1 MGITHALADGE
12 HFVEGRSEAKA
23 KELLAL
29 AEAAGLPGQVSTTS
43 FGYIVPAVIF
53 ASDVTDVDPAVLAAL
68 EAEKAAV
75 KAQEDTAAAAAADE
89 NPEGVQFDPSTTTV
103 DGVKEYLAGAD
114 DEERARVLAAEAASD
129 TTRKGVLD
137 LATIPEGDK

>member
-43 FGYIVPAVIF
+43 FGYIVPAAIF
-53 ASDVTDVDPAVLAAL
+53 GELPATPELPGD
-68 EAEKAAV
+68 
-75 KAQEDTAAAAAADE
+75 DTVPPPAAAADE

>member
-53 ASDVTDVDPAVLAAL
+53 GELPATPELPGD
-68 EAEKAAV
+68 
-75 KAQEDTAAAAAADE
+75 DTVPPPAAAAAAADE
-89 NPEGVQFDPSTTTV
+89 NPEGIQFDPSTTTV